1 MSSRMFQNV
10 ILQMKEAT
18 DRRIGVIDADGSVVS
33 CTDPSANGEKWA
45 ECIIRL
51 SGADEPVV
59 HAGGMTLRPL
69 SSDGTHFEFAVF
81 VDGEDADED
90 LFFAGIRD

>member
-33 CTDPSANGEKWA
+33 
-45 ECIIRL
+45 
-51 SGADEPVV
+51 
-59 HAGGMTLRPL
+59 
-69 SSDGTHFEFAVF
+69 
-81 VDGEDADED
+81 
-90 LFFAGIRD
+90 

>member
-51 SGADEPVV
+51 CTP
-59 HAGGMTLRPL
+59 AG
-69 SSDGTHFEFAVF
+69 
-81 VDGEDADED
+81 
-90 LFFAGIRD
+90 